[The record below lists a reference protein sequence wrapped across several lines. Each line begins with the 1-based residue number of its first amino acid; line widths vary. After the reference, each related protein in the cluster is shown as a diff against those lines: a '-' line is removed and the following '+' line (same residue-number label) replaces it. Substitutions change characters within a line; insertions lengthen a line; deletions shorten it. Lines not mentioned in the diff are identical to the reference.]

1 MGILKVGAGAA
12 ASVLEDSWREYFY
25 CPSLEADVLAKK
37 GENRRSG
44 RSRNTKG
51 SESWNFARSRGNM
64 CMTSRRSPAFSTAA

>member
-44 RSRNTKG
+44 RSRTSSG
-51 SESWNFARSRGNM
+51 TT
-64 CMTSRRSPAFSTAA
+64 TSRKTAAALITPTGFPV